1 MKKTLYIHHW
11 FSNFQTRRCQ
21 VPIWYG
27 YICPIVDP
35 ESFGFRQSQLE
46 VLDPPRKG
54 LPKKTCHRS
63 PPSGCPLY
71 KYVLQSMGSISLYP
85 ATKRLKTR
93 THPRQRSSFR
103 RLPSYVSSLIYQ
115 MMEVSFRPHSTH
127 RTQRDLSP
135 RDHLASD
142 AAMHWCGR
150 AGSSPAPGRLLAW
163 CWGKSKGNHDVLT
176 LKSFIGTFNGLSET
190 VVVIISCFPK
200 ITCPGDFKSNSGIM
214 VIDGHWWSVGI
225 GKRLFN
231 PEIQIA
237 SSKVSRQEDVKH
249 LTSTPS
255 WSGGKN
261 LLIPLGGCRSPKRVL
276 GLPNDFPPGST
287 PPEKFSSPQDRQDL
301 PPRPSSPAPASMAVV
316 QQPHGATSWKREK
329 SGGGS

>member
-63 PPSGCPLY
+63 RPLGCPLY

-103 RLPSYVSSLIYQ
+103 RLPSYAFLCLIFNLSNDGGFIQ
-115 MMEVSFRPHSTH
+115 STLNSPNSERPFSE
-127 RTQRDLSP
+127 
-135 RDHLASD
+135 
-142 AAMHWCGR
+142 
-150 AGSSPAPGRLLAW
+150 GSSCQW
-163 CWGKSKGNHDVLT
+163 CRHALMRPRR
-176 LKSFIGTFNGLSET
+176 IE
-190 VVVIISCFPK
+190 SC
-200 ITCPGDFKSNSGIM
+200 T
-214 VIDGHWWSVGI
+214 W
-225 GKRLFN
+225 
-231 PEIQIA
+231 QIA
-237 SSKVSRQEDVKH
+237 
-249 LTSTPS
+249 
-255 WSGGKN
+255 GM
-261 LLIPLGGCRSPKRVL
+261 VL
-276 GLPNDFPPGST
+276 G
-287 PPEKFSSPQDRQDL
+287 KI
-301 PPRPSSPAPASMAVV
+301 
-316 QQPHGATSWKREK
+316 
-329 SGGGS
+329 